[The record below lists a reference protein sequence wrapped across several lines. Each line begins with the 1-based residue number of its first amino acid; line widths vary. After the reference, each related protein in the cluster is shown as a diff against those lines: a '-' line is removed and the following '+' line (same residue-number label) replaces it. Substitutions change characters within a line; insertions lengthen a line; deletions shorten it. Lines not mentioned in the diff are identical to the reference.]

1 MGVSTQEPTGGNW
14 AACWGIE
21 SRLFAPPSDK
31 PDHRER
37 EVIMTVLEGRHQG
50 GASQGGNAVIQG
62 SFSKQPICQLLT
74 VSHEA
79 GPPPEPP
86 CLPLLVAAPVIL
98 LQTDSEF

>member
-1 MGVSTQEPTGGNW
+1 
-14 AACWGIE
+14 
-21 SRLFAPPSDK
+21 
-31 PDHRER
+31 
-37 EVIMTVLEGRHQG
+37 MTVLEGRHQG

-98 LQTDSEF
+98 LQTDSEFWGRGFCWFPGPELEFLTLAQSKPTQG